1 MNLRDFSVTG
11 YKSLLNFSMNDISD
25 LAVLVGTNGSGKT
38 SILEA
43 IHLFFSEYSTSGEK
57 TEISQAHFHRMNQS
71 APIRFDVCIE
81 LEESDL
87 QTILGDYLVDC
98 TRDRQFSSLCIS
110 ASLFENGSW
119 MSSEI
124 TLGPVPII
132 RNEKL
137 EPQQRFLEGLFFKL
151 KAEDLVKIDPLASGQ
166 SIADTVLELLRLTGD
181 EIFDYLP
188 VYIVDRS
195 SGKVYGISDD
205 LLPLVEAGDPTD
217 IDMSLDRWIKTKNLE
232 YTHTTLS
239 LESLGVPTMTKI
251 IEGIV
256 KRLRSTLVQIP
267 PLESHSISHK
277 RKSLI
282 QSELVYELG
291 KLFRDKSHAR
301 QEQWHE
307 FTELFERELDGELVY
322 IDGQVQVKKNRR
334 RYPLNSLGEGILGW
348 LVLIWHSFQQSG
360 KIVLIEEIESH
371 LHPGLLKRIAKYA
384 RTRCSDLQIFMTTHS
399 TVFLDQ
405 CDYKEVWL
413 AKKANDVT
421 EIHQVRNIENL
432 KEIGRIL
439 GVSLSDVLMAENIL
453 FVEGPSDEDFYPSC
467 ARLMEIKLYP
477 PRVVTIPMRG
487 IGKGRY
493 HLTVW
498 AEVAKHT
505 TATLFMVLDGDEVAR
520 KKAKEFKRR
529 GLIPPKNIYN
539 LKKTSVEHYY
549 PTHLILEALA
559 LRYDLKGEER
569 NRVENALTETHIAR
583 AINRE
588 MWKMKE
594 IPADFWKVPVA
605 EYVVEHME
613 EAEIDVE
620 IRALN
625 RRMDDA
631 FGEN

>member
-1 MNLRDFSVTG
+1 MKLRDFSVTG
-11 YKSLLNFSMNDISD
+11 YKTLLDFSMNDISN
-25 LAVLVGTNGSGKT
+25 LAVLIGTNGSGKT
-38 SILEA
+38 NILEA
-43 IHLFFSEYSTSGEK
+43 IHLFFSEYSVSNEK
-57 TEISQAHFHRMNQS
+57 TEISQHHFHRLNQS
-71 APIRFDVCIE
+71 APIKFDVCIE

-87 QTILGDYLVDC
+87 RAILGDYLADC
-98 TRDRQFSSLCIS
+98 TQDRQFSSLCIS
-110 ASLFENGSW
+110 ASLVEDGSW
-119 MSSEI
+119 MSSGI
-124 TLGPVPII
+124 TLGPVSIV
-132 RNEKL
+132 RNQKN
-137 EPQQRFLEGLFFKL
+137 EPQQRFLEGLSFRL
-151 KAEDLVKIDPLASGQ
+151 SAGDLVKIDPLASSQ
-166 SIADTVLELLRLTGD
+166 SIANTVLEFLRLTVD
-181 EIFDYLP
+181 EVFDYPP
-188 VYIVDRS
+188 VYLVDRS
-195 SGKVYGISDD
+195 CGTVYGISDD
-205 LLPLVEAGDPTD
+205 LLPLVKTGDPTKVN
-217 IDMSLDRWIKTKNLE
+217 MSLDRWLRTENLE

-239 LESLGVPTMTKI
+239 LESLGVPTMTKVI
-251 IEGIV
+251 ASIV

-267 PLESHSISHK
+267 PLESHSISH
-277 RKSLI
+277 RRRSLI
-282 QSELVYELG
+282 QPELAYELG
-291 KLFRDKSHAR
+291 KLFRNKSHAR

-307 FTELFERELDGELVY
+307 FAELFERELDGELVY
-322 IDGQVQVKKNRR
+322 VDGQVQVKKNRR

-348 LVLIWHSFQQSG
+348 LVLVWHSFQQSG

-384 RTRCSDLQIFMTTHS
+384 RTKCSDLQVFMTTHS

-413 AKKANDVT
+413 AKMTNNVT

-453 FVEGPSDEDFYPSC
+453 FVEGPSEEDFYPSC
-467 ARLMEIKLYP
+467 ARLMGIKLYP

-498 AEVAKHT
+498 ADAAKYT

-549 PTHLILEALA
+549 PTHLILEALT

-569 NRVENALTETHIAR
+569 NRVENALTEIDIAR

-605 EYVVEHME
+605 EYVAERME

-620 IRALN
+620 IRALI
-625 RRMDDA
+625 RRMNDA
-631 FGEN
+631 FGGS